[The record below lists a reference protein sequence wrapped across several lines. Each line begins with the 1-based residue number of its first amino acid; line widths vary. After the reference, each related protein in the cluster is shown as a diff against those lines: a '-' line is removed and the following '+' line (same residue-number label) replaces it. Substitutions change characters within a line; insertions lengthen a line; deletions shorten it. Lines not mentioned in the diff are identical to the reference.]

1 MADKDDDRDDRDSDA
16 PEPKKETEKKST
28 KSAKSSKEPASE
40 METLIA
46 EIRAIRKQIEDA
58 RAQQYPHLWLLFPIA
73 ALLAIQTIFVAM
85 KL

>member
-1 MADKDDDRDDRDSDA
+1 VADKDDDRDDRDSDA

-40 METLIA
+40 METLT
-46 EIRAIRKQIEDA
+46 IRKQIEDA